1 MAWVLEWFDEVTQEE
16 EAIMAISVGQ
26 PAPDF
31 TLRANDDKD
40 YKLSDLKGKNVV
52 LAFYPLDF
60 SPVCTN
66 EHMCFRDDLTQFQ
79 SLNAQV
85 LGISVDST
93 WAHKAF
99 AKQLGL
105 EFPLLADFHP
115 KGAVAAKFGLY
126 LAERGIA
133 ARAVVVIDKE
143 GVVRFVKQYDIPTVP
158 DTKEVVAA
166 LQGLK

>member
-1 MAWVLEWFDEVTQEE
+1 MPIA
-16 EAIMAISVGQ
+16 VGQ

-31 TLRANDDKD
+31 TLRGNDDKD

-66 EHMCFRDDLTQFQ
+66 EHVCFRDDLTQFQ

-105 EFPLLADFHP
+105 QFPLLADFHP
-115 KGAVAAKFGLY
+115 KGAVADKYGLY
-126 LAERGIA
+126 LSERGIT

-143 GVVRFVKQYDIPTVP
+143 GIVRFVKQYDIPTVP

-166 LQGLK
+166 VQALK